1 MTPRFHQRVVLVT
14 GAGSGIGRASALA
27 FAREGAT
34 VVAAGRDKD
43 RLAETVELIRRNG
56 GTADHAVADV
66 TREEQV
72 EELVA
77 TVVRRHDALHVAHN
91 NAGTLGPAAPVAD
104 LDPADWRRTL
114 ETNLTGTFLAL
125 KYEVAH
131 MREHG
136 GGAIVNTGSNI
147 GAHLRLPSL
156 AAYATSKAGL
166 STLTRAAARDHI
178 ADGVRIN
185 AVSPGAVDAPMS
197 RQPGESDEERTV
209 RLQPGIPLGRVA
221 HLNEVVSA
229 VLWLASDDA
238 GFTVGSDLVIDG
250 GATA

>member
-1 MTPRFHQRVVLVT
+1 MTSRFHQRVVLVT

-43 RLAETVELIRRNG
+43 RLAETVELVHQAG
-56 GTADHAVADV
+56 GKADHFVADV

-72 EELVA
+72 QELVA
-77 TVVRRHDALHVAHN
+77 TIVERHGALHIAHN
-91 NAGTLGPAAPVAD
+91 NAGTFGPAGPVAD
-104 LDPADWRRTL
+104 LDPDEWRRTL
-114 ETNLTGTFLAL
+114 ETNLTGAFLSL
-125 KYEVAH
+125 KYEIAH

-147 GAHLRLPSL
+147 GPHLRLPYL
-156 AAYATSKAGL
+156 AAYAASKAGL
-166 STLTRAAARDHI
+166 SALTRVAALDHI

-197 RQPGESDEERTV
+197 RQPGESDEERSA
-209 RLQPGIPLGRVA
+209 RLGPNFPIGRIGQ
-221 HLNEVVSA
+221 LNEVVSA
-229 VLWLASDDA
+229 VLWLASGDA

-250 GATA
+250 GSSA

>member
-34 VVAAGRDKD
+34 VIAAGRDKD
-43 RLAETVELIRRNG
+43 RLTETVELVRRAG

-66 TREEQV
+66 TREEEV
-72 EELVA
+72 RELVA
-77 TVVRRHDALHVAHN
+77 TVVERHGALHVAHN
-91 NAGTLGPAAPVAD
+91 NAGTLGPVGPVAD
-104 LDPADWRRTL
+104 LDPDEWRRTL

-125 KYEVAH
+125 KYEIAH

-147 GAHLRLPSL
+147 GAHLRLPHL
-156 AAYATSKAGL
+156 AAYSASKAGL
-166 STLTRAAARDHI
+166 STLTRVAARDHI

-197 RQPGESDEERTV
+197 RQPGESDEERAA
-209 RLQPGIPLGRVA
+209 RLGPSFPVGRIA
-221 HLNEVVSA
+221 QLNEVVSA

-250 GATA
+250 GASA

>member
-1 MTPRFHQRVVLVT
+1 MTSRFHQRVVLVI
-14 GAGSGIGRASALA
+14 GAGSGIGRATALA

-43 RLAETVELIRRNG
+43 RLAGTVEQIRLVG
-56 GTADHAVADV
+56 GTADHFVTDL

-77 TVVRRHDALHVAHN
+77 NVVRRHGALHVAHN
-91 NAGTLGPAAPVAD
+91 NAGTFGPAAPVAD
-104 LDPADWRRTL
+104 MDPDEWRRTL

-125 KYEVAH
+125 KYEVSH

-136 GGAIVNTGSNI
+136 GGAIVNTSSNI
-147 GAHLRLPSL
+147 GAHLRLPHL
-156 AAYATSKAGL
+156 AAYAASKAGL
-166 STLTRAAARDHI
+166 STLTRVAARDHI

-185 AVSPGAVDAPMS
+185 AVSPGPVDAPMS
-197 RQPGESDEERTV
+197 RQPGESDEERTA
-209 RLQPGIPLGRVA
+209 RLGPSIPLGRIA
-221 HLNEVVSA
+221 FLNEVVSA

-250 GATA
+250 GASA